1 MLEFATPPAGE
12 LEVFREYANERE
24 IRLGVVNPKTTA
36 INDTQYAC
44 MSKLLE
50 GVSLSY

>member
-12 LEVFREYANERE
+12 LEVFREYPNERE
-24 IRLGVVNPKTTA
+24 IRLGVVNPKTNT
-36 INDTQYAC
+36 INDTQYVY

-50 GVSLSY
+50 RVSLTY